1 MSLEPDQLLS
11 HYRLVEKI
19 GEGGM
24 GVVWKAVD
32 TNLDRE
38 VAVKVLPDALASD
51 PHRLE
56 RFEREAK
63 LLASLNHARIAALYG
78 LHNAQGV
85 RFLSMELIH
94 GEDLAQRLSRGPLP
108 VERSI
113 QAALQVAEG
122 LEAAHE
128 RGIIHRDL
136 KPANIKLT
144 PEGDVKILDFGL
156 AKALHDPVSGLE
168 DSLSQSPTMTA
179 AATQAGVI
187 LGTAAY
193 MSPEQSRGQE
203 VDRRADVWAFGCVL
217 YEMLTGRGVFHA
229 PTASD
234 CIAGILGREP
244 DWEALPISTPPAIR
258 KLLRRCLEKD
268 LRQRLHDIADAR
280 IELQEVIA
288 AGDES
293 PFASA
298 EPAIGWTGSRIVWA
312 IAGLALGVVAT
323 SLFVSRRAATET
335 ATRQVAGHFAVPL
348 PPDAPS
354 IPTPDDS
361 SVAISSDGTRLVYV
375 GLETGAD
382 SPGVPGGNPA
392 RTLSGDRT
400 QLFTRGLDDYA
411 VRAIQGTEGAHSPF
425 FSPDGEWVG
434 FVDTRDGR
442 LKKTRLEGGVPV
454 TLIAEPRGLDFRGFD
469 WSDDGRIYFGGS
481 VSGIEAVPEDGG
493 TVETLTSPDR
503 DREEKTHRFP
513 HVLPGGRGLLFTL
526 ATARIAS
533 YDEASIALLDLR
545 TGEHRILFDGG
556 TSPSY
561 ANTGH
566 IVYGKN
572 GTLEAVPF
580 DLESLEITGPPFQV
594 VEGMV
599 TSDGWGGAH
608 YAISDTGTLIYV
620 PGGPEM
626 FQFPVY
632 WLDRDGNVEIVP
644 LPPRPYGTVAFSPDG
659 KQLAL
664 SVLGANASIWIYD
677 IERLTLT
684 RRTSAWDNT
693 NPAWMRSGTHLT
705 FISNRSTAP
714 GIWRAASD
722 GSGVE
727 QALYQSNAAFLSW
740 SAGDRWL
747 AFSTIPVT
755 GADIWLLSDDDTAQA
770 EPLLQTPYL
779 ESYPA
784 FSPDG
789 KWLAYTSD
797 ESGISELYVQRF
809 PLTGRKWQISAG
821 GSEAP
826 LWSPEGDAL
835 YYWKGNR
842 LMAVSVTTEPDFTPG
857 KERELQQPEFSSL
870 GGWDIAPD
878 GQRFVIVGRVASPA
892 TSFRP
897 GFRVINAG
905 ASVPELRLV
914 QHWFEKLRQGGKH

>member
-1 MSLEPDQLLS
+1 MPLEPDQMLS

-78 LHNAQGV
+78 LHEAQDV

-94 GEDLAQRLSRGPLP
+94 GEDLALPLSRGPLP
-108 VERSI
+108 VEQSI
-113 QAALQVAEG
+113 QVALQIAEG

-144 PEGDVKILDFGL
+144 ADGDVKILDFGL
-156 AKALHDPVSGLE
+156 AKALHHPVPGSGA
-168 DSLSQSPTMTA
+168 DLSQSPTMTA
-179 AATQAGVI
+179 AATMAGVI

-217 YEMLTGRGVFHA
+217 YEMLTGRGVFHG

-244 DWEALPISTPPAIR
+244 DWEALPSSTPPAVR
-258 KLLRRCLEKD
+258 RLLRRCLEKD
-268 LRQRLHDIADAR
+268 PRHRLHDIADVR

-288 AGDES
+288 GDGQE
-293 PFASA
+293 PATSA
-298 EPAIGWTGSRIVWA
+298 APAIGWTGSRIAWA

-323 SLFVSRRAATET
+323 SLLVPRWRMPET
-335 ATRQVAGHFAVPL
+335 VTHQMAGHFAVPL
-348 PPDAPS
+348 PQGAPS
-354 IPTPDDS
+354 TLDPADS
-361 SVAISSDGTRLVYV
+361 SVAISPDGTQLVYV
-375 GLETGAD
+375 GLK
-382 SPGVPGGNPA
+382 PGGDTA
-392 RTLSGDRT
+392 SSVSGNRV
-400 QLFTRGLDDYA
+400 QLFTRGMDDYA
-411 VRAIQGTEGAHSPF
+411 VRAIQGTQGARSPF
-425 FSPDGEWVG
+425 FSPDGKWVG
-434 FVDTRDGR
+434 FVDTRDGH

-454 TLIAEPRGLDFRGFD
+454 TLSAEARGLDFRGFD
-469 WSDDGRIYFGGS
+469 WGEDGRIYFGGS
-481 VSGIEAVPEDGG
+481 TTGIEALPEDGG

-503 DREEKTHRFP
+503 DRAEKTHRFP
-513 HVLPGGRGLLFTL
+513 HLLPGGRALLFTL
-526 ATARIAS
+526 ATAGIAS
-533 YDEASIALLDLR
+533 YDEASVALLDLR
-545 TGEHRILFDGG
+545 TGEYRILFDGG
-556 TSPSY
+556 TKPSY
-561 ANTGH
+561 APTGH
-566 IVYGKN
+566 IVYGKD

-580 DLESLEITGPPFQV
+580 DLESLEITGPPFRV
-594 VEGMV
+594 AEGLV

-608 YAISDTGTLIYV
+608 YAVSDTGTLVYV
-620 PGGPEM
+620 PGVPET
-626 FQFPVY
+626 FQLPVY
-632 WLDRDGNVEIVP
+632 WLDREGEVETVP
-644 LPPRPYGTVAFSPDG
+644 LPARPYASAVFSPDG

-664 SVLGANASIWIYD
+664 SSLGANASIWTYG
-677 IERLTLT
+677 IERGTMT
-684 RRTSAWDNT
+684 RLTSAWDNT
-693 NPAWMRSGTHLT
+693 GPLWMRSGTHVI
-705 FISNRSTAP
+705 FSSNRSGTDSL
-714 GIWRAASD
+714 WRAASD
-722 GSGVE
+722 GSGVAE
-727 QALYQSNAAFLSW
+727 MLYSSVANYYSW

-747 AFSTIPVT
+747 AFSSVSAAT
-755 GADIWLLSDDDTAQA
+755 GEDIWLLSADETAA
-770 EPLLQTPYL
+770 EPDPLLQTPYQ

-809 PLTGRKWQISAG
+809 PLAGRKWQISVG
-821 GSEAP
+821 GGQAP
-826 LWSPEGDAL
+826 LWSPDGDAL
-835 YYWKGNR
+835 YYWKANR

-857 KERELQQPEFSSL
+857 KERQLQQPQFSYLS
-870 GGWDIAPD
+870 GWDIAPD
-878 GQRFVIVGRVASPA
+878 GQRFVIVGRLADPA
-892 TSFRP
+892 APYRP
-897 GFRVINAG
+897 GSRLQDAAAN
-905 ASVPELRLV
+905 VPELRLV
-914 QHWFEKLRQGGKH
+914 LHWFEKLRAGSS